1 MTNFTN
7 NKKFKK
13 VNRTI
18 IYILIIL
25 SITIHTGMK
34 VEAYPIQGY
43 VTGNSVNVRK
53 GDSTSYASIGK
64 LNKEHPVT
72 VLEQSSKTSWYKIE
86 FNLNGKTMQGWM
98 SNQYIR
104 LDVEYTEDTNFE
116 DYLNKQK
123 FPESYKPYLR
133 DLHALHP
140 NWEFV
145 ALHTGLGWDDVVR
158 NQTNPVYRSLVP
170 SSSIASWKSLEKG
183 AYNWDKGTWTNFEP
197 GWVAASSEI
206 VQYFMDP
213 RNSLV
218 SSGEVL
224 QYLSLGWTGKET
236 KAGVQNIIKGSFMD
250 KSNLDYAQY
259 FMDAGRANG
268 VSPYHLATRVIQEV
282 GVNGSGSVKG
292 PYYNFYNIGATGNNP
307 VQAAIKYAKGQG
319 WNTPKKA
326 ITEGAKFITNGY
338 INTGQDTLYLQ
349 KFDVVDGG
357 NGYYWHQ
364 YMTNIQAP
372 TNEAK
377 NMRKTF
383 PDFNNGH
390 LILKIPVYKNM
401 PSTACI
407 KPSSTGSPN
416 NLLSS
421 LSVNSYSL
429 TPFFNKFNTTYDL
442 IVPDNVSSITVV
454 AKPVL
459 STTKVTGTGKHNL
472 KSGSNVI
479 KITSKAQNGQSI
491 DYIINVSRGK
501 VETPSPPN
509 NSGGTNISSKYNI
522 TSNITGVAP
531 GTSVDSFK
539 KNIKVNDATVEVVNS
554 DGTRRTGSVGTGSI
568 LQIKKDNKVVDQYP
582 VVIYGDNNGDGVINI
597 VDLANIQKHILNVS
611 KLQGVYLEAAN
622 TKKKGNE
629 LTILDLA
636 NVQKHI
642 LKVSLISQ

>member
-1 MTNFTN
+1 MTNYTYKEKFRKL
-7 NKKFKK
+7 NK
-13 VNRTI
+13 I
-18 IYILIIL
+18 IISILLIL

-34 VEAYPIQGY
+34 VEAYPLQGY
-43 VTGNSVNVRK
+43 VTGNTVNVRK
-53 GDSTSYASIGK
+53 GDSTSYASVAK
-64 LNKEHPVT
+64 LNKEHSVT

-86 FNLNGKTMQGWM
+86 FVLNGKTMQGWM

-104 LDVEYTEDTNFE
+104 LDVKYAEDPVFE
-116 DYLNKQK
+116 EQLNKQK

-133 DLHALHP
+133 DLHAVHP
-140 NWEFV
+140 NWEFI
-145 ALHTGLGWDDVVR
+145 ALHTGLDWNTVIK
-158 NQTNPVYRSLVP
+158 NQVNPVYRSFVP
-170 SSSIASWKSLEKG
+170 ASSIASWKSIENG
-183 AYNWDKGTWTNFEP
+183 AYNWDKGTWYNFEP
-197 GWVAASSEI
+197 GWAAASTEI

-259 FMDAGRANG
+259 FMDAGKTNG

-282 GVNGSGSVKG
+282 GINGSGSVKG

-307 VQAAIKYAKGQG
+307 VEAGINYAKAQE
-319 WNTPKKA
+319 WNTPEKS
-326 ITEGAKFITNGY
+326 ITEGARFITNGY

-390 LILKIPVYKNM
+390 LILKIPVYKSM
-401 PSTACI
+401 PNTACI
-407 KPSSTGSPN
+407 KPTSTGSPN

-421 LSVNSYSL
+421 LSVNGYSL

-442 IVPDNVSSITVV
+442 IVPDNVTSITIS
-454 AKPVL
+454 AKSVL
-459 STTKVTGTGKHNL
+459 SSTTVSGIGKHNL
-472 KSGSNVI
+472 KSGANVI
-479 KITSKAQNGQSI
+479 KVISKAQNGQSKE
-491 DYIINVSRGK
+491 YIINVSRGK
-501 VETPSPPN
+501 VETPSPPSN
-509 NSGGTNISSKYNI
+509 PDEINISTSYKV

-539 KNIKVNDATVEVVNS
+539 KNIKVNDATVELVNS
-554 DGTRRTGSVGTGSI
+554 DGTVRTGNVGTGSI

-582 VVIYGDNNGDGVINI
+582 VVIYGDTNGDGIINI
-597 VDLANIQKHILNVS
+597 VDLANVQKHLLNVT
-611 KLQGVYLEAAN
+611 KLEGIYAEASN
-622 TKKKGNE
+622 TKKSGNE
-629 LTILDLA
+629 INIVDLA
-636 NVQKHI
+636 NVQKH
-642 LKVSLISQ
+642 LLNVSKISQ

>member
-1 MTNFTN
+1 MTNNTYK
-7 NKKFKK
+7 NKCRKL
-13 VNRTI
+13 NRI
-18 IYILIIL
+18 IISILLIL

-43 VTGNSVNVRK
+43 VTGNNVNVRK
-53 GDSTSYASIGK
+53 GDSTSYESIGK
-64 LNKEHPVT
+64 LNKDHPVT
-72 VLEQSSKTSWYKIE
+72 VLEQSSKTSWYKIK

-104 LDVEYTEDTNFE
+104 LDVKDSNFE
-116 DYLNKQK
+116 EYLNQQK

-133 DLHALHP
+133 DLHAIHP

-224 QYLSLGWTGKET
+224 QFLSLGWTGKET
-236 KAGVQNIIKGSFMD
+236 KAGVKNIIKGSFME
-250 KSNLDYAQY
+250 KSSLDYAQY
-259 FMDAGRANG
+259 FMDAGKTNG
-268 VSPYHLATRVIQEV
+268 ISPYHIATRVIQEV

-292 PYYNFYNIGATGNNP
+292 PYYNFYNIGATGDDP
-307 VQAAIKYAKGQG
+307 VKNAINYAKGQG

-407 KPSSTGSPN
+407 KPTSTGSPN

-421 LSVNSYSL
+421 LSVNGYSL

-442 IVPDNVSSITVV
+442 IVPDNVTSIIVNAT
-454 AKPVL
+454 PVL

-472 KSGSNVI
+472 KSGFNVI
-479 KITSKAQNGQSI
+479 KITSKAQNGQLKE
-491 DYIINVSRGK
+491 YIINVSRGK
-501 VETPSPPN
+501 IETPSPPS
-509 NSGGTNISSKYNI
+509 NSGGINISTSYKVA
-522 TSNITGVAP
+522 SNITGVAP

-539 KNIKVNDATVEVVNS
+539 KNIKVNDATVELVNS
-554 DGTRRTGSVGTGSI
+554 DGTARTGNVGTGSI
-568 LQIKKDNKVVDQYP
+568 LQIKKNNKVVDQYP